1 MKPRRFG
8 LITRIALLV
17 VCVEL
22 TALGSLGWFY
32 TERFSRAADDQL
44 RSRLHEVG
52 RMIANEELAVSVIA
66 RPALMHQLVGVPLLS
81 GLAIGGNGRVI
92 VATDPEHLGQQAS
105 RIAGVDP
112 AWLGSGLPAAQFF
125 VGKDN

>member
-1 MKPRRFG
+1 MKRRRFG

-92 VATDPEHLGQQAS
+92 VATDPEHLGQQAI
-105 RIAGVDP
+105 RIA
-112 AWLGSGLPAAQFF
+112 
-125 VGKDN
+125 VGGRE

>member
-1 MKPRRFG
+1 MKQKRFG

-44 RSRLHEVG
+44 RGRLQEVG

-66 RPALMHQLVGVPLLS
+66 RPALMYQLVGVPLLS

-92 VATDPEHLGQQAS
+92 VATDPGHLGQQAS
-105 RIAGVDP
+105 SIAAVDP
-112 AWLGSGLPAAQFF
+112 A
-125 VGKDN
+125 